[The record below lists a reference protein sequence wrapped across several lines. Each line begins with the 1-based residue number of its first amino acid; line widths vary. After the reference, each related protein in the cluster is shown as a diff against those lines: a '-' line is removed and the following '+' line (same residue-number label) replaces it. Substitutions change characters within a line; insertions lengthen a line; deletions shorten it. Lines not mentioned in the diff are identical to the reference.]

1 MEVFAYL
8 LALVWSI
15 LCLILF
21 FKIWGMTNNV
31 EQLTRE
37 VHELKMVL
45 VQEQTKAKV
54 VVSKEQEEISL
65 VQSPSDL
72 DREDL
77 KVGDIVELKSNGTHY
92 KVIGIDD
99 LGFVQCEPIKKSI
112 FDSFK
117 AFKRGEIKRCK
128 TYFTQPL
135 HVRQSFLL
143 AAMRIGSLA
152 VRMAAFSCAWVWR
165 SGRCV
170 GYMGRV

>member
-15 LCLILF
+15 LCLILCLILF

-31 EQLTRE
+31 EQFTRE

-72 DREDL
+72 DSEDL

-99 LGFVQCEPIKKSI
+99 LGFVPVSYTHLTLPT
-112 FDSFK
+112 
-117 AFKRGEIKRCK
+117 KRI
-128 TYFTQPL
+128 
-135 HVRQSFLL
+135 V
-143 AAMRIGSLA
+143 
-152 VRMAAFSCAWVWR
+152 
-165 SGRCV
+165 
-170 GYMGRV
+170 

>member
-1 MEVFAYL
+1 MGYD
-8 LALVWSI
+8 
-15 LCLILF
+15 
-21 FKIWGMTNNV
+21 NNV

-99 LGFVQCEPIKKSI
+99 LGFVQCESIKKSI

-117 AFKRGEIKRCK
+117 AFKEVK
-128 TYFTQPL
+128 
-135 HVRQSFLL
+135 
-143 AAMRIGSLA
+143 
-152 VRMAAFSCAWVWR
+152 
-165 SGRCV
+165 
-170 GYMGRV
+170 

>member
-1 MEVFAYL
+1 MEVLAYL

-15 LCLILF
+15 LCFILF

-117 AFKRGEIKRCK
+117 AFKRGEIKK
-128 TYFTQPL
+128 
-135 HVRQSFLL
+135 V
-143 AAMRIGSLA
+143 
-152 VRMAAFSCAWVWR
+152 
-165 SGRCV
+165 
-170 GYMGRV
+170 